1 MTDYQK
7 SGLYKWVGD
16 ADTFDKDGPYTE
28 LYAPISSASNYDL
41 TLFTVSKSTGHAGMR
56 IGWALVKDLE
66 VAKKMTKFIELNTIG
81 ISKDSQLRA
90 SKFRDRLSCVGHH
103 PKNIILLACDA
114 FGVLPP
120 VSKLNL
126 AQAMYHFISGYTA
139 LVAGTEDGI
148 KEPQTKFSPCFGAS
162 FIMFHPPEYVANC
175 LCFLFSTT
183 LRTRLV
189 LKG

>member
-90 SKFRDRLSCVGHH
+90 SKVIKIVLTAAKKKILKAE
-103 PKNIILLACDA
+103 KNR
-114 FGVLPP
+114 
-120 VSKLNL
+120 
-126 AQAMYHFISGYTA
+126 
-139 LVAGTEDGI
+139 
-148 KEPQTKFSPCFGAS
+148 FS
-162 FIMFHPPEYVANC
+162 
-175 LCFLFSTT
+175 STT
-183 LRTRLV
+183 TR
-189 LKG
+189 